1 MVETVHRGFAE
12 SLRKAETIHSLLTKD
27 VANAERE
34 IEIKKENKHWCCK
47 GSREAELFNDLLENG
62 ELFIDFG
69 LCNIKTERGL
79 VYRHLKFFFLVWFHT
94 V

>member
-1 MVETVHRGFAE
+1 MQKEKIER
-12 SLRKAETIHSLLTKD
+12 SRKKTNIGAVKD
-27 VANAERE
+27 P
-34 IEIKKENKHWCCK
+34 
-47 GSREAELFNDLLENG
+47 REAELFNDLLENG